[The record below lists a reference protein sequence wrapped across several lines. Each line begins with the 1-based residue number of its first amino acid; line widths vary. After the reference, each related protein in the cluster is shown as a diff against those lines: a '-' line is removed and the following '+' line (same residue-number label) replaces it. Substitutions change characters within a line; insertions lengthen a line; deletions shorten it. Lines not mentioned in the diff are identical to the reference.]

1 MDFQFDFTY
10 EGEKISALK
19 QVEGSVR
26 PGKCVVLCGSSGCG
40 KSTLLRCINHLIPQF
55 FEGRL
60 TGFCC
65 INGKDMGE
73 MSIGETGE
81 MVSSVFQDPRSQF
94 FTINS
99 STEVAFGLENHGMSE
114 SEIRKRVEEAFS
126 TFHLEKLK
134 NRNVYELSSGERQM
148 ISILSAWAMDT
159 DILLLDEPTANLDF
173 TAISML
179 KNVLQLM
186 KKKGKTMIFS
196 EHRLHYLTD
205 IADEYW
211 LMESGELKYRFS
223 SDEFLQMTEKE
234 YAGLPLRI
242 RDLSKLKLDN
252 NYMEQ
257 GLIGESGGRFCIKNL
272 SYRYNKANGCLL
284 KNLSFSASIG
294 EIIGVVGR
302 NGCGK
307 TTFGKTIC
315 GLLKSVSGEIS
326 FNGKK
331 MSRKELLDNTLFV
344 MQESEFQ
351 FFTNSV
357 QKELLYGLEDTN
369 ELRGK
374 IECVL
379 KKMDMWE
386 TRDRH
391 PFTLSGGQMQKLSLM
406 MAYVSEKRV
415 IVLDEPT
422 AGLDAVSLRNCTE
435 LIRMM
440 RQEKLV
446 IVITHDA
453 ELLAKVC
460 TRCCCMDS
468 GAFTEEYNMF
478 DEEALKHV
486 IAFMEDEK
494 EKTPDGQISHRSGR
508 TKECRLHPCS
518 KLLFWIVTLVVTS
531 MTDSTTL
538 WMLCIALIF
547 VMMLDGWYAK
557 GTTGAITLA
566 GLWGLGNILDHTAVN
581 FALILF
587 PRMIAIG
594 LATFMLIGENESS
607 RTIAALRKMH
617 IHERIIMICAV
628 VFRFFPVLSEDM
640 KLMRQSIHTRSTL
653 VLAGERRH
661 KLLEY
666 VEIMTVPMAL
676 RVIRIAE
683 TLSASAETRG
693 IDLNKKRSSYI
704 QLKFGMADVIC
715 FCTLTALIAGKY
727 ML

>member
-1 MDFQFDFTY
+1 MQFQFDFTY
-10 EGEKISALK
+10 EGEKIPALK
-19 QVEGSVR
+19 QVEGSVKQ
-26 PGKCVVLCGSSGCG
+26 GKCIVLCGSSGCG

-99 STEVAFGLENHGMSE
+99 STEVAFGLENHGISE
-114 SEIRKRVEEAFS
+114 SEIRKKVEEAFS

-173 TAISML
+173 AAISML

-186 KKKGKTMIFS
+186 KRKGKTMIFS
-196 EHRLHYLTD
+196 EHRLHYLSD

-211 LMESGELKYRFS
+211 LIERGELKYRFS

-234 YAGLPLRI
+234 YAELPLRI

-252 NYMEQ
+252 NYMGQ
-257 GLIGESGGRFCIKNL
+257 KLIGESGGRFCIKNL
-272 SYRYNKANGCLL
+272 SYRYNKAKGCLL

-326 FNGKK
+326 FNDKK
-331 MSRKELLDNTLFV
+331 MSRKELLDKTLFV

-357 QKELLYGLEDTN
+357 QKELMYGLEDTN
-369 ELRGK
+369 ELRKK
-374 IECVL
+374 IESVL

-386 TRDRH
+386 AKDRH

-406 MAYVSEKRV
+406 MAYVSAKRV

-422 AGLDAVSLRNCTE
+422 AGLDAVSLRSCTE

-446 IVITHDA
+446 IVITHDM

-468 GAFTEEYNMF
+468 GAFTEEYNMS

-486 IAFMEDEK
+486 IAFVEDEK
-494 EKTPDGQISHRSGR
+494 EKTPDGQISHQLGR

-518 KLLFWIVTLVVTS
+518 KLLFWIATLVVTS
-531 MTDSTTL
+531 MTDSTAL
-538 WMLCIALIF
+538 WLLCIALIF
-547 VMMLDGWYAK
+547 VMMLDGWYIQ
-557 GTTGAITLA
+557 GTAGGIILA
-566 GLWGLGNILDHTAVN
+566 VLWGSGNILDYTAVN

-594 LATFMLIGENESS
+594 LSTFMLIGENEAS

-617 IHERIIMICAV
+617 IHEKIIMICAV

-653 VLAGERRH
+653 VLAGERRR

-715 FCTLTALIAGKY
+715 FCTFAALIAGKY

>member
-1 MDFQFDFTY
+1 MHFQFDFTY
-10 EGEKISALK
+10 EGEKIAALK
-19 QVEGSVR
+19 QVEGSVKQ
-26 PGKCVVLCGSSGCG
+26 GKCIVLCGSSGCG

-73 MSIGETGE
+73 MTIGETGE
-81 MVSSVFQDPRSQF
+81 IVSSVFQDPRSQF

-134 NRNVYELSSGERQM
+134 DRNVYELSSGERQM

-173 TAISML
+173 AAISL
-179 KNVLQLM
+179 LRKVFLRM

-196 EHRLHYLTD
+196 EHRLHYLSD

-211 LMESGELKYRFS
+211 LMERGELKYRFS
-223 SDEFLQMTEKE
+223 SDEFLKMGEKD
-234 YAGLPLRI
+234 YAGFSLRI

-252 NYMEQ
+252 ANMEQ
-257 GLIGESGGRFCIKNL
+257 EMIGKSADRFCVENL
-272 SYRYNKANGCLL
+272 SCRYKKAYSCLL
-284 KNLSFSASIG
+284 NKLSFSASVG
-294 EIIGVVGR
+294 EIVGIVGR

-315 GLLKSVSGEIS
+315 GLLKRTSGEITY
-326 FNGKK
+326 NGKK
-331 MSRKELLDNTLFV
+331 MSRKELRDNALFV

-357 QKELLYGLEDTN
+357 QKELMYGLEDTT
-369 ELRGK
+369 ELREK
-374 IECVL
+374 IEGVL
-379 KKMDMWE
+379 KMMDMWE
-386 TRDRH
+386 VRDRH

-406 MAYVSEKRV
+406 MAYVSAKRV

-422 AGLDAVSLRNCTE
+422 AGLDAVSLRSCTE

-446 IVITHDA
+446 IIITHDM

-468 GAFTEEYNMF
+468 GIFTEEYNMS

-486 IAFMEDEK
+486 IDFVEDER
-494 EKTPDGQISHRSGR
+494 EKTSNRQILHQSGK
-508 TKECRLHPCS
+508 TKECRMHPCS
-518 KLLFWIVTLVVTS
+518 KMLLWITTLAVTS
-531 MTDSTTL
+531 MTDSMAL
-538 WMLCIALIF
+538 WLLCIALIF
-547 VMMLDGWYAK
+547 VLMLDGWYVQ
-557 GTTGAITLA
+557 GTVGGITLA
-566 GLWGLGNILDHTAVN
+566 ALCGLGKIMDHTAVN

-594 LATFMLIGENESS
+594 LSTFMLIGENEAS

-617 IHERIIMICAV
+617 IHKKIIMICAV
-628 VFRFFPVLSEDM
+628 IFRFFPVLSEDM
-640 KLMRQSIHTRSTL
+640 KLMRQSIHTRRNPDP
-653 VLAGERRH
+653 AGQRLH
-661 KLLEY
+661 KLLES

-683 TLSASAETRG
+683 TLSMSAETRG

-704 QLKFGMADVIC
+704 QLKFGMADVMC
-715 FCTLTALIAGKY
+715 FGTIAAMIVGKY

>member
-1 MDFQFDFTY
+1 MHFQFDFTY
-10 EGEKISALK
+10 EGEKIPALK
-19 QVEGSVR
+19 QIEGSVKQ
-26 PGKCVVLCGSSGCG
+26 GKCIVLCGSSGCG

-65 INGKDMGE
+65 INGKDTGE
-73 MSIGETGE
+73 MTIGETGE
-81 MVSSVFQDPRSQF
+81 IVSSVFQDPRSQF

-134 NRNVYELSSGERQM
+134 DRNVYELSSGERQM

-173 TAISML
+173 AAISLL
-179 KNVLQLM
+179 KKVLQLM

-196 EHRLHYLTD
+196 EHRLHYLSD

-211 LMESGELKYRFS
+211 LMERGKLKCHFS
-223 SDEFLQMTEKE
+223 SDEFKKMTEKD

-242 RDLSKLKLDN
+242 RDLSTLKLDN
-252 NYMEQ
+252 AYVKQE
-257 GLIGESGGRFCIKNL
+257 LIGKSADRFCIENL
-272 SYRYNKANGCLL
+272 SCRYKKAYSCLL
-284 KNLSFSASIG
+284 NKLSFSASVG
-294 EIIGVVGR
+294 EIVGIVGR

-315 GLLKSVSGEIS
+315 GLLKRTSGEITY
-326 FNGKK
+326 NGKK
-331 MSRKELLDNTLFV
+331 MSRKELRDNALFV

-357 QKELLYGLEDTN
+357 QKELMYGLEDTT
-369 ELRGK
+369 ELREK
-374 IECVL
+374 IEGVL

-386 TRDRH
+386 VRDRH

-406 MAYVSEKRV
+406 MAYVSAKRV

-422 AGLDAVSLRNCTE
+422 PGLDAVSLENCTE
-435 LIRMM
+435 LIQMM

-446 IVITHDA
+446 IVITHDM
-453 ELLAKVC
+453 ELLARVC

-468 GAFTEEYNMF
+468 GIFIEEYNMSN
-478 DEEALKHV
+478 EEALKHV
-486 IAFMEDEK
+486 IDFVEDEK
-494 EKTPDGQISHRSGR
+494 EKTSTRQIPYQSGK
-508 TKECRLHPCS
+508 TKECRMHPCS
-518 KLLFWIVTLVVTS
+518 KMLFWITTLTVTS
-531 MTDSTTL
+531 MTGSMAL
-538 WMLCIALIF
+538 WLLCVALIF
-547 VMMLDGWYAK
+547 VMMLDGWYIQ
-557 GTTGAITLA
+557 GTVGGITLA
-566 GLWGLGNILDHTAVN
+566 ALWGLGKILDHTAVN

-594 LATFMLIGENESS
+594 MSTFMLIGENEAS

-617 IHERIIMICAV
+617 IHEKIIMICAV
-628 VFRFFPVLSEDM
+628 IFRFFPVLSEDM
-640 KLMRQSIHTRSTL
+640 KLMRQSIHTRRTL
-653 VLAGERRH
+653 DHAGQSRH

-693 IDLNKKRSSYI
+693 INLSKKRSSYI

-715 FCTLTALIAGKY
+715 FGTLAAMIAGKC